1 MSDVLPCMREVRR
14 PARDGIVA
22 PMAAPKKSKKPAKK
36 KSKTPAKRSKAK
48 KSTKPRRTKKQ
59 PAPAPK
65 LGRFEHE
72 GELTW
77 AVLAPIDASDME
89 AHIVAIQKKGAPFR
103 YDDQGDDPEPR
114 HWCVLSGKNG
124 YAAMIDTHDGNAS
137 GEDVYAEALSKA
149 LNKTVYALSFSGFND
164 PDKGL
169 PYIEQYVNGKKQ
181 LIWMA
186 ESYDDEDPTGSLK
199 TVAGPKGVPSKDP
212 FEFAS
217 AFGFDLRP
225 YYD

>member
-1 MSDVLPCMREVRR
+1 MG
-14 PARDGIVA
+14 GIVA
-22 PMAAPKKSKKPAKK
+22 RMAAPKKSTKP
-36 KSKTPAKRSKAK
+36 AK
-48 KSTKPRRTKKQ
+48 KSTKPAKRSTTNKKRRTTKKK

-65 LGRFEHE
+65 LGRFERE
-72 GELTW
+72 GELGW
-77 AVLAPIDASDME
+77 AVLAPIDPSDME
-89 AHIVAIQKKGAPFR
+89 AHIVAIQNKHVYFR
-103 YDDQGDDPEPR
+103 FDEGDDPEPR

-124 YAAMIDTHDGNAS
+124 YAAMIDTHYGNAS
-137 GEDVYAEALSKA
+137 GEGVYAEALSKA
-149 LNKTVYALSFSGFND
+149 IGKTVYALSFGGFND

-169 PYIEQYVNGKKQ
+169 PYIEQYANGKKQ

-186 ESYDDEDPTGSLK
+186 ESHDDESLTCSLE
-199 TVAGPKGVPSKDP
+199 TVPGPKGVPSDDP